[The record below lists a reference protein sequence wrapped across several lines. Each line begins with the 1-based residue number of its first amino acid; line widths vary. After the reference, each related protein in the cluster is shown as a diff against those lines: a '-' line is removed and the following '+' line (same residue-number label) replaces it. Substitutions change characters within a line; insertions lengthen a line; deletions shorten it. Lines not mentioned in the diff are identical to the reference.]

1 MTGVNLYA
9 YSCVT
14 CVIYVVKEVTSVID
28 HAHHPPPPPPLVNQW
43 GWSVKEI
50 VFELRRN

>member
-28 HAHHPPPPPPLVNQW
+28 HAHHPPPPPPFGQSMGVECKRN
-43 GWSVKEI
+43 SV
-50 VFELRRN
+50 